1 VASNDHPA
9 RSRGPAPEPDDPSI
23 PVLTERLSLPTLD
36 IDLDLPSR
44 RVAPLPAVPPPSA
57 APAAATAPAL
67 AVMATP
73 LAWDKLELALREAV
87 LRDLSTALPQII
99 DQIVREKMQ
108 PGIQAAL
115 DRLAIETRVAIAG
128 SLREIVD
135 RAIKTRLDELRKRG
149 G

>member
-1 VASNDHPA
+1 M
-9 RSRGPAPEPDDPSI
+9 
-23 PVLTERLSLPTLD
+23 
-36 IDLDLPSR
+36 
-44 RVAPLPAVPPPSA
+44 PPPSA

-67 AVMATP
+67 AAMAKP